1 MKANKIH
8 PESRSQ
14 FPERITVSMS
24 VCSPV
29 TRTHSQP
36 CKHSHV
42 MGKMGITVFSYTLQT
57 RLRTLRR
64 VRVRVG
70 ARLCVPRYHHHTGGG
85 GLLLTVSV

>member
-1 MKANKIH
+1 
-8 PESRSQ
+8 
-14 FPERITVSMS
+14 
-24 VCSPV
+24 
-29 TRTHSQP
+29 
-36 CKHSHV
+36 